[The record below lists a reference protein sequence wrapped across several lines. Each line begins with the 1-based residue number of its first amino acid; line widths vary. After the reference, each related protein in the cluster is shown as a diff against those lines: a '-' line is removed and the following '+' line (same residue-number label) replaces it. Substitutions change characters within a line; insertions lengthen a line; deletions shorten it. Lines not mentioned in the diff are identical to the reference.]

1 MPTAGQIADGPP
13 PAKRLRTTDVRVTT
27 GGSFFVTD
35 VEVAAT
41 AGRIADA
48 APLAE
53 RPQDACGAE
62 VAAERSFSA
71 TDVEVAAD
79 IAGDPRLQGVRVFI
93 SEHVGQHEERWTAKR
108 HYGFCGQSCPCCRAA
123 NKEDWPS
130 GCKICVDSWYL
141 AGASR
146 AWAAAVKESR
156 LIWRIDKSPRT
167 EKRVAMV
174 TAGVKACGSAI
185 TAKSILD
192 ADEEVQNAL
201 TSAKRKK
208 GSASKVATGGKAR
221 GSGRAS
227 SSIRDADDISS
238 SKSFG
243 HESD

>member
-79 IAGDPRLQGVRVFI
+79 IAADPRLQGVRVFI

-167 EKRVAMV
+167 
-174 TAGVKACGSAI
+174 
-185 TAKSILD
+185 
-192 ADEEVQNAL
+192 
-201 TSAKRKK
+201 
-208 GSASKVATGGKAR
+208 
-221 GSGRAS
+221 
-227 SSIRDADDISS
+227 
-238 SKSFG
+238 
-243 HESD
+243 